1 MIKHEMIKHE
11 IWYKVSPCYSG
22 TFVLLKIMNV
32 IFLSRTDLGI
42 LNLIRTCFH
51 GMDPAIDVIYLLL

>member
-1 MIKHEMIKHE
+1 MIKHE
-11 IWYKVSPCYSG
+11 IWDKVSPCYSG

-42 LNLIRTCFH
+42 LNLIRTCNAF
-51 GMDPAIDVIYLLL
+51 MMSYIYYYKTSDTQL